1 MPGSEECVP
10 CNDGEQVRRQNSS
23 ADADEPMCRICFETG
38 SDGES
43 GPLFRPCSC
52 RGSMAWVHMECLDHW
67 RKSSVNP
74 RSFYRCDQC
83 HFEYRFGRVFP
94 AGTDKFML
102 ARFLSSRFA
111 VHVLSVFVLLSI
123 IFCGGFVAKMF
134 NGELTWYDVL
144 RCFNLEHMISGSVV
158 TGMGSL
164 LGWVLSLLGGGGG
177 RWVGDVIGYGGR
189 GLGGGGGGGNDK
201 AGKIIVVILV
211 VIGLCIAFKW
221 IYDRIEHYAQRTT
234 RMATHV
240 VLDAHHGREP
250 PAVVPAAA
258 PAAAGAAP
266 RRRAV
271 SPARPRPRAAPIA
284 VD

>member
-1 MPGSEECVP
+1 MLGSDECVP
-10 CNDGEQVRRQNSS
+10 CSAGEQVRRQDSS
-23 ADADEPMCRICFETG
+23 ANDEPMCRICFETG
-38 SDGES
+38 SDGEY

-52 RGSMAWVHMECLDHW
+52 RGTSAWVHMECLDHW

-102 ARFLSSRFA
+102 ARVLSSRLA
-111 VHVLSVFVLLSI
+111 VHVLSLFVLLSI
-123 IFCGGFVAKMF
+123 VFCGGFVAKSF
-134 NGELTWYDVL
+134 NGELTWCDVL
-144 RCFNLEHMISGSVV
+144 RCFNIEHMISGSVV

-164 LGWVLSLLGGGGG
+164 LGWVVSLLGGGGG
-177 RWVGDVIGYGGR
+177 RWLGDAIGYGGR
-189 GLGGGGGGGNDK
+189 GLGGGGGGGGGNDK
-201 AGKIIVVILV
+201 AGKIVVIIVV

-221 IYDRIEHYAQRTT
+221 IYDRIEDYARRTT

-240 VLDAHHGREP
+240 VLDAHHGRAP
-250 PAVVPAAA
+250 PAVPAAA
-258 PAAAGAAP
+258 PAAAEAAP
-266 RRRAV
+266 RRRV
-271 SPARPRPRAAPIA
+271 SPARPRPRAPIA